1 MRALALKILRLVLHV
16 LYRERGSIVNRWG
29 SITSPRE
36 LEIQRSAL
44 LGERSRNL
52 VAYLMPTILEMDEL
66 KRYGSVA
73 DGGYVIPIKTVNNS
87 NFLISGG
94 IASNNDFEIELAK
107 LGIIGTQVDNSIDF
121 PPQAHENLSFTRAT
135 LGGKDGLRIDEI
147 LKSFNPTL
155 QGLLKLDIEGAEYET
170 LSEVESFEKFTTII
184 IELHNLHRIVD
195 DQFWKLFKTILEKFS
210 QSHSVV
216 FLTPNNYSGFS
227 IIGGVPIPNVLE
239 VTWARNDLISGK
251 RFKKI
256 QTLHSEQMP
265 TNHKNRAQLDIS
277 NIFPSESL

>member
-135 LGGKDGLRIDEI
+135 LGVKDGLRVDEI
-147 LKSFNPTL
+147 LKSFNPTF
-155 QGLLKLDIEGAEYET
+155 QGLL
-170 LSEVESFEKFTTII
+170 
-184 IELHNLHRIVD
+184 
-195 DQFWKLFKTILEKFS
+195 
-210 QSHSVV
+210 
-216 FLTPNNYSGFS
+216 
-227 IIGGVPIPNVLE
+227 
-239 VTWARNDLISGK
+239 
-251 RFKKI
+251 
-256 QTLHSEQMP
+256 
-265 TNHKNRAQLDIS
+265 
-277 NIFPSESL
+277 